1 MVLTIQQ
8 VLTVFLFHIG
18 WNKWNWDKP
27 NGKSGAVCFAG
38 GKKAIVDSKSI
49 VPECGTNAGIAADKQ
64 DPYTKTS
71 EGSIFAQVSAM
82 TPETDE
88 LKQAIAR
95 CCFIVAAALQRVK
108 GNTEIATKWF
118 KLGETFAPHPEFPG
132 GLPVKTDAQPKSKKA
147 KGFVP
152 KPEDFPPMPCSTPC
166 GCGEWACDHC
176 ADCETCCPSPSFNVP
191 PTWGCPE
198 SEKPKTHKPKAKKPK
213 ASKPKTEKP
222 KTEKPKAEE
231 PKQEPSPPVG
241 FTPEQ
246 LKAAQILGVKL
257 TFPLDKSVVE
267 KAFRTLAPKLHPDK
281 TGGDDSAFKEAN
293 SARDTLLAAFP
304 ISA

>member
-1 MVLTIQQ
+1 MVLTIQSI
-8 VLTVFLFHIG
+8 LYVFLFHIG

-27 NGKSGAVCFAG
+27 NGKSGPVRFPG
-38 GKKAIVDSKSI
+38 GTKAIVDRNSV
-49 VPECGTNAGIAADKQ
+49 VPEDGTNAGIPADKQ
-64 DPYTKTS
+64 GPYKNTDA
-71 EGSIFAQVSAM
+71 GSIFEQVSAM

-132 GLPVKTDAQPKSKKA
+132 GLPVKTSAQPKSKKA
-147 KGFVP
+147 KSFVP

-176 ADCETCCPSPSFNVP
+176 SDCETCCPSPSFNVP
-191 PTWGCPE
+191 PTRGCPE

-213 ASKPKTEKP
+213 ASKPK
-222 KTEKPKAEE
+222 AEE
-231 PKQEPSPPVG
+231 PKQEPFSPLWL
-241 FTPEQ
+241 TPEQ
-246 LKAAQILGVKL
+246 AKAAQILGVKL

-281 TGGDDSAFKEAN
+281 GGDEAKFKEAN
-293 SARDTLLAAFP
+293 SAKDTLLAAFP